1 MITEAYW
8 PNPSPDPDAMTP
20 KRQACGIRL
29 NLRGIR
35 RWQNLSPKQTGYG
48 SRSTYLPRYGAA
60 SKVAAAAEDLS
71 VSAYVT
77 RFLARAVPAGR
88 AVRRTP
94 DGIITTE
101 TMHRFATLR
110 AEQATPFPE
119 DSADL
124 IREARPGWSARTNGE
139 RR

>member
-1 MITEAYW
+1 MARSITKTNR
-8 PNPSPDPDAMTP
+8 P
-20 KRQACGIRL
+20 RL
-29 NLRGIR
+29 TLDIPPALRR
-35 RWQNLSPKQTGYG
+35 RI
-48 SRSTYLPRYGAA
+48 
-60 SKVAAAAEDLS
+60 KVAAAAEDLS

-77 RFLARAVPAGR
+77 RLLDRAVPDGR

-110 AEQATPFPE
+110 AEQAAPFPE

-124 IREARPGWSARTNGE
+124 IREARME
-139 RR
+139 RENQL